1 MMRAVWREEDGDHW
15 ETDQYNGL
23 LARTAAW
30 WMRCDAQATRPVAL
44 GARRPLNNPF
54 ARERD
59 SAFFIQSDGVETRP
73 GSSLVLPPEK
83 R

>member
-1 MMRAVWREEDGDHW
+1 MMRAVRRGKDGDHL
-15 ETDQYNGL
+15 ETGQYNGWP
-23 LARTAAW
+23 ARTAAW
-30 WMRCDAQATRPVAL
+30 WMRCNAQAAKPVAP

-59 SAFFIQSDGVETRP
+59 SAFFIQSNGVETRP
-73 GSSLVLPPEK
+73 GSSLVLPPEE